1 MSTFLLTPKVNI
13 PLSHGMRI
21 EKGTLPFIVEIPF
34 GHLPFDSIASKNM
47 VKNCMMARGIDISG
61 HESILSSAFFD
72 WKKL

>member
-47 VKNCMMARGIDISG
+47 VKNCIMARGIDISG

>member
-47 VKNCMMARGIDISG
+47 VKNCMMARGVDISG
-61 HESILSSAFFD
+61 HESILSTSYFECT
-72 WKKL
+72 KL

>member
-34 GHLPFDSIASKNM
+34 GHLPFESIASKNM
-47 VKNCMMARGIDISG
+47 VKNCMMARGVDISG
-61 HESILSSAFFD
+61 HESILSTSYFECT
-72 WKKL
+72 KL